1 MPGEDTAADP
11 AANAA
16 ANTAANTAAVSMAQK
31 QPISPEM
38 AAFYNSLTIRSTPCN
53 YCEIEGVGY
62 HVSGSGPERDQILA
76 DFEKNAEGSMSDQ
89 DFAAKWAHARV
100 QD

>member
-1 MPGEDTAADP
+1 MPGEDTAAV
-11 AANAA
+11 
-16 ANTAANTAAVSMAQK
+16 TMAQK

-38 AAFYNSLTIRSTPCN
+38 ATLCNSLVKGSTPCN

-62 HVSGSGPERDQILA
+62 HVSTSGPERDEIVA
-76 DFEKNAEGSMSDQ
+76 DFEKNVQGTLSYE

>member
-1 MPGEDTAADP
+1 MPGEDTAA
-11 AANAA
+11 
-16 ANTAANTAAVSMAQK
+16 NTAAVTMAQK

-38 AAFYNSLTIRSTPCN
+38 AALCNSIAIRSTPCN
-53 YCEIEGVGY
+53 YCELEGVGY
-62 HVSGSGPERDQILA
+62 HVSASGPERDQIVA
-76 DFEKNAEGSMSDQ
+76 DFEKSAEGRLSYE